1 MQPIELLPIEIYL
14 SIGKVLHARQQRI
27 AQSHLSHGH
36 GICDGASRPREN
48 GQVRD
53 LKGMAPI
60 SQQPINLAAGA
71 CRLEPHLFLSCSDL
85 RRPIGIV
92 INVVVRPRACLRLQ
106 GGMQWGSCVARAASP
121 GMATPPPDIIL
132 SGRSVEM
139 GLFGVRSMTTMPMPV

>member
-36 GICDGASRPREN
+36 GICDGASRPREK

-60 SQQPINLAAGA
+60 SQQPTAPADQSRIYFS
-71 CRLEPHLFLSCSDL
+71 H
-85 RRPIGIV
+85 
-92 INVVVRPRACLRLQ
+92 VR
-106 GGMQWGSCVARAASP
+106 
-121 GMATPPPDIIL
+121 I
-132 SGRSVEM
+132 
-139 GLFGVRSMTTMPMPV
+139 